1 MKGQLR
7 GLGGPLVKLLAF
19 ALVTI
24 LAAYVLITTITN
36 AGYGE
41 QLTYRAQFT
50 DVAGLVEGDEVRIA
64 GVRVGQVVGI
74 GLSDETDRP
83 VAEVELE
90 VGESV
95 PLPSSVEATIRF
107 RNLVG
112 QRYIALTEGEGSG
125 GDTLESGAVI
135 PVAQTTNALD
145 LTVLFGGF
153 QPLLQAL
160 SPEDVNRVS
169 FEIIQVFQGE
179 GGTVESLLGHV
190 GSLTNSLADR
200 DQVIGS
206 VIDNLTTVM
215 GTLAA
220 RDEQLSGLVVSLQEF
235 VTGLAGDREVIFD
248 SLATID
254 QLATS
259 TSGFLEDARAPLTAD
274 IQALDDLSRNLG
286 DTGDVVERF
295 LQTVP
300 AKLDLTTRTAING
313 SWFNFFLC
321 RAGGTVTLPATPLG
335 GAPAAQKFE
344 FESGAEGC
352 S

>member
-1 MKGQLR
+1 MSGQMR
-7 GLGGPLVKLLAF
+7 GLGAPLVKLVAF

-24 LAAYVLITTITN
+24 MAAYVLITTITN

-74 GLSDETDRP
+74 GLAEETDRP

-112 QRYIALTEGEGSG
+112 QRYVALTEGEGAG
-125 GDTLESGAVI
+125 GGTLESGAVI
-135 PVAQTTNALD
+135 PLAQTTNALD
-145 LTVLFGGF
+145 LTILFGGF

-215 GTLAA
+215 GTLA
-220 RDEQLSGLVVSLQEF
+220 
-235 VTGLAGDREVIFD
+235 
-248 SLATID
+248 TID
-254 QLATS
+254 QLATA

-274 IQALDDLSRNLG
+274 IRALDDLSRNLG

-335 GAPAAQKFE
+335 GAPVNQTFE

>member
-1 MKGQLR
+1 MLPFVTAVTRAAGGRVAPVLVHNSDGGWVAPSGS
-7 GLGGPLVKLLAF
+7 GLLQ
-19 ALVTI
+19 TREI
-24 LAAYVLITTITN
+24 
-36 AGYGE
+36 
-41 QLTYRAQFT
+41 
-50 DVAGLVEGDEVRIA
+50 VRRLHEEH
-64 GVRVGQVVGI
+64 G
-74 GLSDETDRP
+74 RP
-83 VAEVELE
+83 VV
-90 VGESV
+90 
-95 PLPSSVEATIRF
+95 
-107 RNLVG
+107 
-112 QRYIALTEGEGSG
+112 
-125 GDTLESGAVI
+125 
-135 PVAQTTNALD
+135 
-145 LTVLFGGF
+145 
-153 QPLLQAL
+153 
-160 SPEDVNRVS
+160 
-169 FEIIQVFQGE
+169 
-179 GGTVESLLGHV
+179 LLGHSS
-190 GSLTNSLADR
+190 GGWAALRCGGQDA
-200 DQVIGS
+200 VIGS
-206 VIDNLTTVM
+206 VIDNLSTVL
-215 GTLAA
+215 GSVAA

-254 QLATS
+254 QLATT